1 MNIFFGVT
9 VETIPIE
16 FLILAITLM
25 SVCIFQRYT
34 MRLALF
40 GLISLVVFKGWSEV
54 WVVAKLQWVGFV
66 NLFLILT
73 GFPLL
78 TGYFQRSRLS
88 QWASAALPPG
98 RLGGF
103 SLLLIIF
110 VWSSVID
117 NVAAA
122 LIGGTMAL
130 VMFNGRVCTG
140 YLVAIVAAANAGGVG
155 SVLGDT
161 TSTMLWLSGVSAWD
175 LMRAYVGAIPALL
188 VISIPMVLRQHR
200 FSPFLKKAAFTE
212 GLDTV
217 YLVLVLGTLT
227 LTVVAG
233 GLSSYFSYA
242 GLADGPWV
250 GGVLWLCLF
259 GAHYIRPADWKPLAQ
274 SLKGAIFLL
283 SLVFSS
289 WLMPV
294 SFLPVPSMS
303 STFFLGLLSSL
314 IDNIPLTALCIKQT
328 GYDWAWL
335 AYAVG
340 FGGSLMWFGSSAG
353 VAIVGMFPHIGSFQR
368 WGRETGWVLLA
379 YVAGW
384 GGMASLVGWGLKIS
398 ALP

>member
-1 MNIFFGVT
+1 
-9 VETIPIE
+9 
-16 FLILAITLM
+16 
-25 SVCIFQRYT
+25 
-34 MRLALF
+34 
-40 GLISLVVFKGWSEV
+40 
-54 WVVAKLQWVGFV
+54 
-66 NLFLILT
+66 
-73 GFPLL
+73 
-78 TGYFQRSRLS
+78 
-88 QWASAALPPG
+88 
-98 RLGGF
+98 
-103 SLLLIIF
+103 
-110 VWSSVID
+110 
-117 NVAAA
+117 
-122 LIGGTMAL
+122 
-130 VMFNGRVCTG
+130 
-140 YLVAIVAAANAGGVG
+140 
-155 SVLGDT
+155 
-161 TSTMLWLSGVSAWD
+161 MLWLSGVSAWD
-175 LMRAYVGAIPALL
+175 VMRAYVGAIPALL

-212 GLDTV
+212 GVDTV

-250 GGVLWLCLF
+250 GGILWLCLF
-259 GAHYIRPADWKPLAQ
+259 AAHFIRPADWKPLAQ

-294 SFLPVPSMS
+294 SFLPAPSMS

-353 VAIVGMFPHIGSFQR
+353 VALVGMFPHIGSFQR